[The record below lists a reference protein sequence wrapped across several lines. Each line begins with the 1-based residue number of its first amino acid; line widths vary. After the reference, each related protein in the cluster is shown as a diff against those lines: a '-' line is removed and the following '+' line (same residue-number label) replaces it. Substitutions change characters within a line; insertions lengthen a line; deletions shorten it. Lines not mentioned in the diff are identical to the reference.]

1 MNGYYE
7 DATKNYKE
15 QRRTTKKLIAT
26 TVEVAL
32 VFQGWVTSGGG
43 EEKTKSG
50 GMQVKW
56 FQVVEQT
63 TWKCQEQQQEQQHVR
78 FVTRRELIMKQIKL
92 I

>member
-50 GMQVKW
+50 GMQVK
-56 FQVVEQT
+56 
-63 TWKCQEQQQEQQHVR
+63 
-78 FVTRRELIMKQIKL
+78 
-92 I
+92 